1 MELQIIDDRGAS
13 SGFPWAPL
21 MAVSSCLLVHTVAV
35 TSLTTYMGV
44 YVQQLLGLATLD
56 MAGYYASWLLSAFM
70 IGTLL
75 SSYAWGIFADR
86 FGRKPVLI
94 IGVCAT
100 GVYAITFGLSE
111 SLASALA
118 SRFFFGIANSIFPMA
133 RIMAVELLGP
143 KHAVIGIVFLPGS
156 RAIGAIVGPTIGG
169 QLAQPALFHPSHFS
183 STGLFG
189 RHPFLLPNLV
199 VALLAAVTLPVVL
212 FLVPETLTTERSGG
226 RGDRS
231 TAKDRCAVVDSSI
244 GRSSRVA
251 EDGTVSSEY
260 GSNGGIMLVDSQAT
274 VDSPPKYAY
283 SSRNLCNLSRSP
295 SGRTAPTSAN
305 PRSNISGSGNGH
317 ERDLGKT
324 TSSKDP
330 APLLFDE
337 KSGQRRNIRSYAGD
351 EDGGENSPRQQRRLG
366 NAAEGGST
374 PLCGPGGLLSPWRV
388 RILLLLQCFVLMVE
402 VGFYMTYPLWLL
414 ASREHGGL
422 QWSVPKVGKVLGWS
436 GVGSALFQFVAYPF
450 MVRTIGI
457 IRLLRCSGVF
467 CAVLFLFIPDVQRL
481 KWSEQASYVVG
492 VLTIVLVLS
501 CASVAETA
509 VNLASANAV
518 PVKMRGKV
526 GGVFAVAAAVGK
538 VIGPAALSSLL
549 AWSLNVAPG
558 RGRSINV
565 LVDYHALFVVLM
577 VLMVVVIMLGL
588 KALTLE
594 SLTVPVEDRHGEEYL
609 SVSQSISS
617 SDSFAEATITDS
629 RVDNGQRRRHP
640 EAT

>member
-1 MELQIIDDRGAS
+1 MGLQIIDDRGAS
-13 SGFPWAPL
+13 SRFPWTPL
-21 MAVSSCLLVHTVAV
+21 MAVSSCLLVHTVTVA
-35 TSLTTYMGV
+35 SLTTYMGV

-56 MAGYYASWLLSAFM
+56 MAGYYASWLLSAFT

-156 RAIGAIVGPTIGG
+156 RAIGAILGPTIGG

-189 RHPFLLPNLV
+189 RYRRHPFLLPNLV

-231 TAKDRCAVVDSSI
+231 TAKDSI
-244 GRSSRVA
+244 GRSRVA
-251 EDGTVSSEY
+251 EDDGTA
-260 GSNGGIMLVDSQAT
+260 GSDN
-274 VDSPPKYAY
+274 
-283 SSRNLCNLSRSP
+283 
-295 SGRTAPTSAN
+295 
-305 PRSNISGSGNGH
+305 
-317 ERDLGKT
+317 
-324 TSSKDP
+324 
-330 APLLFDE
+330 
-337 KSGQRRNIRSYAGD
+337 
-351 EDGGENSPRQQRRLG
+351 EDGGENSSRQQRH
-366 NAAEGGST
+366 AAQGGST

-388 RILLLLQCFVLMVE
+388 RILLLLQCLVLMVE

-422 QWSVPKVGKVLGWS
+422 QWSVPKIGKVLGWS
-436 GVGSALFQFVAYPF
+436 GVGTALFQFVAYPF

-526 GGVFAVAAAVGK
+526 GGVFAVAAAVGR
-538 VIGPAALSSLL
+538 VIGPAAFSSLL